1 MICAEEEDDPFPVD
15 DSLFADTFTQE
26 NVYNLVGQELKI
38 RQVFGANLGVAAPVW
53 EAVRANFV
61 YFDDMETCL
70 LIRFE
75 LSRQWCVCICLCTQ
89 ALHLCCYLEEQSVEL
104 RGKRVI
110 ELGAGTGV
118 VGILAARLGML
129 LLFNSTIRTFTFM
142 IMNGTIV
149 V

>member
-26 NVYNLVGQELKI
+26 TVYSLVGQELKI

-61 YFDDMETCL
+61 YFDDMKICL
-70 LIRFE
+70 LLRFE
-75 LSRQWCVCICLCTQ
+75 LSVTIMLCVCLCTQ
-89 ALHLCCYLEEQSVEL
+89 ALHLCCYFEEQSVEL
-104 RGKRVI
+104 RGKRVV

-129 LLFNSTIRTFTFM
+129 LLLFIQQFTFM
-142 IMNGTIV
+142 IMNGTIDV
-149 V
+149 